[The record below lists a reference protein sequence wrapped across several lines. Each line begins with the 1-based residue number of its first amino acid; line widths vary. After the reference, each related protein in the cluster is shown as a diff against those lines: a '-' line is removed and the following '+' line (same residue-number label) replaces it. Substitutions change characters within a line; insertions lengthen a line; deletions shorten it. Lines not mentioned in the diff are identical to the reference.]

1 MNISNFIVTFK
12 NYYKLKVIE
21 EYLVNE
27 LPGPSSDNKEDSTV
41 TVNKILLFY
50 KRKMLINLI
59 FFRWQCEKP
68 IQSLYQSQK
77 KRVGDY
83 KTSELS
89 SIATEHEK
97 CLRILADSNNNLAN
111 AIRKRRKIKSAVL
124 NLQF

>member
-1 MNISNFIVTFK
+1 MNISNFTVTFK

-41 TVNKILLFY
+41 TANKRLLFY

-59 FFRWQCEKP
+59 FLRWQCEKP

-77 KRVGDY
+77 
-83 KTSELS
+83 
-89 SIATEHEK
+89 
-97 CLRILADSNNNLAN
+97 N
-111 AIRKRRKIKSAVL
+111 ALGIIKPQ
-124 NLQF
+124 N

>member
-50 KRKMLINLI
+50 KRKMLINQI

-77 KRVGDY
+77 
-83 KTSELS
+83 
-89 SIATEHEK
+89 
-97 CLRILADSNNNLAN
+97 N
-111 AIRKRRKIKSAVL
+111 ALGIIKPQ
-124 NLQF
+124 N